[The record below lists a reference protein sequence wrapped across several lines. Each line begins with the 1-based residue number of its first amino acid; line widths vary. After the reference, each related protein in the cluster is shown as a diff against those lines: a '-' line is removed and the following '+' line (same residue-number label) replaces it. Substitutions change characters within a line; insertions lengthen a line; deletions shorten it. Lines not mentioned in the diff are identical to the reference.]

1 MLYEITAIL
10 NRFLLTF
17 VALVSAVPAVKLLFV
32 PLPTAPLRRARC
44 AAVGVVTGALA
55 VLAHTSA
62 DGHLPDA
69 GLVFSLVALLTWACS
84 GFARHELT
92 PGRLLALIGGGQ
104 LAMHLMM
111 SLASSRHEHEPDPA
125 RMVVSHVL
133 ATALTVAVLAVAE
146 RTVLTVAR
154 AIASVLP
161 RRLTPLPAT
170 APLVVASPR
179 RVPTMIVL
187 LDVPSW
193 RGPPAEQV

>member
-1 MLYEITAIL
+1 VLYEITAPL
-10 NRFLLTF
+10 NRFGRTS
-17 VALVSAVPAVKLLFV
+17 VGLVSIVPAAKLLFV

-92 PGRLLALIGGGQ
+92 PGRLLMLIGGGQ

-111 SLASSRHEHEPDPA
+111 SLASSRHEPDPDPA
-125 RMVVSHVL
+125 RMVAAHVV
-133 ATALTVAVLAVAE
+133 ATALTVVVLAAAE
-146 RTVLTVAR
+146 RVVLTVAR
-154 AIASVLP
+154 ALASVLP

-170 APLVVASPR
+170 APLVVATPR
-179 RVPTMIVL
+179 VVPAEVVF
-187 LDVPSW
+187 LDVLSW

>member
-1 MLYEITAIL
+1 M
-10 NRFLLTF
+10 
-17 VALVSAVPAVKLLFV
+17 

-92 PGRLLALIGGGQ
+92 PGRLLVLIGGGQ

-111 SLASSRHEHEPDPA
+111 SLASSRHVHEPDPS
-125 RMVVSHVL
+125 RMVAAHVV
-133 ATALTVAVLAVAE
+133 ATAATVVVLAVAE
-146 RTVLTVAR
+146 RAVLAVAR
-154 AIASVLP
+154 ALASVLP
-161 RRLTPLPAT
+161 RRLASLPAT
-170 APLVVASPR
+170 APLVVATPR
-179 RVPTMIVL
+179 LAPAQVVF
-187 LDVPSW
+187 LDVLSW

>member
-1 MLYEITAIL
+1 MVL
-10 NRFLLTF
+10 NQLPTTSVGL
-17 VALVSAVPAVKLLFV
+17 VPHVSAAKLPVV

-44 AAVGVVTGALA
+44 AAVGVVTGSLA

-111 SLASSRHEHEPDPA
+111 SLASSRHEAGHDPY
-125 RMVVSHVL
+125 RMLASHVV
-133 ATALTVAVLAVAE
+133 ATALTVVVLAVAE
-146 RTVLTVAR
+146 RTVLTVAC

-161 RRLTPLPAT
+161 RRLAPLPAT
-170 APLVVASPR
+170 APLVVATPR
-179 RVPTMIVL
+179 LVPAVVVF
-187 LDVPSW
+187 LDVLSW
-193 RGPPAEQV
+193 RGPPAEQA

>member
-1 MLYEITAIL
+1 LYEITAVL

-17 VALVSAVPAVKLLFV
+17 VALFLHLPVVKLPIV
-32 PLPTAPLRRARC
+32 PLPSAPLRRARC

-92 PGRLLALIGGGQ
+92 PGRLLVLIGGGQ

-111 SLASSRHEHEPDPA
+111 SLASSRHEHEADPV
-125 RMVVSHVL
+125 RMAASHVV
-133 ATALTVAVLAVAE
+133 ATVLTVVVLAVAE

-154 AIASVLP
+154 ALTSVLP

-170 APLVVASPR
+170 APLVVATPC
-179 RVPTMIVL
+179 RVPTAIVL